1 MSQQRYI
8 ALLGGINVGGHR
20 VKMDHLRG
28 LFEALGLLN
37 VATFIASGN
46 VIFET
51 ATDDVASLQTR
62 IERHLTQELGY
73 VVPTFIRSAQEFAD
87 IAWYQAFPARE
98 IDDTPSTLSIMFLS
112 EVLPVELHERFL
124 SFSTAVDRFHIHGR
138 EIYWL
143 CHGKITE
150 SLVTWTL
157 LGKTIS
163 MPRVTVRNV
172 TTVRKLAE
180 KYAV

>member
-8 ALLGGINVGGHR
+8 ALLGGINAGGHR

-28 LFEALGLLN
+28 LFQALGLLN

-51 ATDDVASLQTR
+51 ATDDVRSLQTR
-62 IERHLTQELGY
+62 IEHHLTQELGY
-73 VVPTFIRSAQEFAD
+73 LVPTFIRSTQELAD
-87 IAWYQAFPARE
+87 IAGYQPFPALD
-98 IDDTPSTLSIMFLS
+98 ISDTTSTLSIMFLS
-112 EVLPVELHERFL
+112 EVFPVELRETFL
-124 SFSTAVDRFHIHGR
+124 SFSTTVDSFDIHGR

-143 CHGKITE
+143 CRGKITE
-150 SLVTWTL
+150 SLVNWTR
-157 LGKTIS
+157 LGKTMP

-180 KYAV
+180 RYAV